1 MNKLLLITQLLLIA
15 LGGALGTLARYATGS
30 LLAVPT
36 DRVGFPF
43 GTLAVNL
50 VGCFVMGVLQ
60 GMFFDRLVQPQYR
73 QAMLVGFLGGY
84 TTFSS
89 YGWETTAFLQDGQ
102 WARAALNVG
111 ANNVLGIPLVILGY
125 SVGRAI

>member
-1 MNKLLLITQLLLIA
+1 MNKLLPLLLIA
-15 LGGALGTLARYATGS
+15 IGGALGTLARYATGS
-30 LLAVPT
+30 LLAVPSGRT
-36 DRVGFPF
+36 GFPV

-60 GMFFDRLVQPQYR
+60 GIFVDRLVQPQYR

-102 WARAALNVG
+102 WARAALNIG
-111 ANNVLGIPLVILGY
+111 ANNFLGIPLVILGY
-125 SVGRAI
+125 FVGRAI

>member
-1 MNKLLLITQLLLIA
+1 MNKLLLIA
-15 LGGALGTLARYATGS
+15 MGGAAGTLARYGTGS

-36 DRVGFPF
+36 VRAGFPF

-50 VGCFVMGVLQ
+50 AGCFVMGLLQ
-60 GMFFDRLVQPQYR
+60 GFFLDRLVQPQYR
-73 QAMLVGFLGGY
+73 QALLVGFLGGY

-102 WARAALNVG
+102 WARAAMNIG
-111 ANNVLGIPLVILGY
+111 ANNLLGIPLVIVGY
-125 SVGRAI
+125 FLGRAI